1 KTTRVNLN
9 LLGGWVVEILLM
21 SHLTELAHER
31 SLQVGFN
38 LSTVGGEEQARLVA
52 LYVQALQTLPAAQHV
67 QAQQSQAPP
76 SSLIWGMSLV
86 LVAALSLQL
95 VAALSLPSR
104 LHPAHACPGQLT
116 THHLQGHPNSFCWQ
130 GESWRVGLKGCL
142 GCIVHCRIAKCALLI
157 VQCRLTEE
165 HAKRDIMEDY
175 LRSMGAW
182 RKECARVRFEDAAAE
197 RAAVLEHM
205 KSAHEICQQDPLKV
219 YDDEMDKMQKTW
231 QKHKP
236 KLELPD

>member
-9 LLGGWVVEILLM
+9 LLGGWVVEILSM

-76 SSLIWGMSLV
+76 SSLIWRMSLV
-86 LVAALSLQL
+86 LVAALSLQLVAALSLQL

-116 THHLQGHPNSFCWQ
+116 T
-130 GESWRVGLKGCL
+130 
-142 GCIVHCRIAKCALLI
+142 
-157 VQCRLTEE
+157 
-165 HAKRDIMEDY
+165 
-175 LRSMGAW
+175 
-182 RKECARVRFEDAAAE
+182 
-197 RAAVLEHM
+197 
-205 KSAHEICQQDPLKV
+205 
-219 YDDEMDKMQKTW
+219 
-231 QKHKP
+231 
-236 KLELPD
+236 